1 MSKSWAGLT
10 GEAGQVGEAGAAVQV
25 VQVVQ
30 VGRAGLVGR
39 LTGAA
44 LAAALLAGAATAC
57 GSNGAGA
64 DGAAAGRAG
73 APSTASPTPSATPE
87 PFSALGYR
95 GLKPGMTKDVAL
107 ATGALETAP
116 VSLVN
121 GCTDFAY
128 RGGPAP
134 DPVRMAAEEA
144 LQAKY
149 VQANAR
155 NEAARKETEVFPA
168 PPASYS
174 AKDVKSY
181 TDRMTAF
188 QEKSKARQETH
199 EQLMK
204 VFDEMKAAREAR
216 DLAFL
221 TTGRAGFGLEGL
233 RELVAPA
240 GARTA
245 EGIGAGSTVAEL
257 KAAYDTQ
264 GLQPGKDGKDGKYT
278 MWAGIGQV
286 EQGWRYEFT
295 VDADRVTG
303 LALVNRDTYCS

>member
-1 MSKSWAGLT
+1 MKSWA
-10 GEAGQVGEAGAAVQV
+10 E
-25 VQVVQ
+25 
-30 VGRAGLVGR
+30 R
-39 LTGAA
+39 TGAA
-44 LAAALLAGAATAC
+44 ALAGRLAGSALAAVVLVGGAAAC

-64 DGAAAGRAG
+64 DGAG

-95 GLKPGMTKDVAL
+95 GLKPGMTQEVAL
-107 ATGALETAP
+107 ATGALEAAP
-116 VSLVN
+116 VSVLN
-121 GCTDFAY
+121 GCTDLAY

-144 LQAKY
+144 VRVKLA
-149 VQANAR
+149 AADAR
-155 NEAARKETEVFPA
+155 NEEAKKGVAVFPTL
-168 PPASYS
+168 PPNPS
-174 AKDVKSY
+174 AKDFRSLAEQL
-181 TDRMTAF
+181 TAF
-188 QEKSKARQETH
+188 DEKSKVRDAAH

-204 VFDEMKAAREAR
+204 VFDELKAIRDAR

-257 KAAYDTQ
+257 KAAYDVQ
-264 GLQPGKDGKDGKYT
+264 GLQLGKDGKYSL
-278 MWAGIGQV
+278 WAGIGQV
-286 EQGWRYEFT
+286 ERGWRYEFT
-295 VDADRVTG
+295 VDAERVTG
-303 LALVNRDTYCS
+303 LALVDHDGYCS

>member
-1 MSKSWAGLT
+1 MSKSWAGRS
-10 GEAGQVGEAGAAVQV
+10 GEAGQA
-25 VQVVQ
+25 
-30 VGRAGLVGR
+30 GRAGRVGR

-44 LAAALLAGAATAC
+44 LAAALLAGGAAAC

-64 DGAAAGRAG
+64 DGAGAVAGRAG
-73 APSTASPTPSATPE
+73 APPTASPTPSATPE
-87 PFSALGYR
+87 PFSALVGYR

-107 ATGALETAP
+107 ATGALEAAP
-116 VSLVN
+116 VSLLN

-128 RGGPAP
+128 RSGPAP

-174 AKDVKSY
+174 AKDVKSF
-181 TDRMTAF
+181 TDRMAAF
-188 QEKSKARQETH
+188 QEKSKARQEAH

-204 VFDEMKAAREAR
+204 VFDELKAAREAR

-257 KAAYDTQ
+257 KAAYEVQ
-264 GLQPGKDGKDGKYT
+264 GLQLGKDGKYT
-278 MWAGIGQV
+278 LWAGIGQV

-295 VDADRVTG
+295 VDAERVTG
-303 LALVNRDTYCS
+303 LALANRDTYCS

>member
-1 MSKSWAGLT
+1 MSKSWAGRT
-10 GEAGQVGEAGAAVQV
+10 GAAGQVGQAVRI
-25 VQVVQ
+25 
-30 VGRAGLVGR
+30 GRPGR

-64 DGAAAGRAG
+64 DGVGAVAGRAG

-95 GLKPGMTKDVAL
+95 GLKPGMTKDTAL
-107 ATGALETAP
+107 ASGALEAAP

-174 AKDVKSY
+174 AKDVKSF
-181 TDRMTAF
+181 TDRMAAF
-188 QEKSKARQETH
+188 QEKSKARQEAH

-204 VFDEMKAAREAR
+204 VFDELKAAREAR

-245 EGIGAGSTVAEL
+245 EGIGAGATVAEL
-257 KAAYDTQ
+257 KAAYDAQ
-264 GLQPGKDGKDGKYT
+264 GLQLGKDGKYT
-278 MWAGIGQV
+278 LWAGIGQV

-295 VDADRVTG
+295 VDAERVTG
-303 LALVNRDTYCS
+303 LALANRDTYCS

>member
-10 GEAGQVGEAGAAVQV
+10 GETG
-25 VQVVQ
+25 Q

-64 DGAAAGRAG
+64 DGAGAVAGRAG

-95 GLKPGMTKDVAL
+95 GLKPGMTQEVAL
-107 ATGALETAP
+107 ATGALEATP
-116 VSLVN
+116 VSVLN
-121 GCTDFAY
+121 GCTDLAY

-134 DPVRMAAEEA
+134 DPVRMATEEA
-144 LQAKY
+144 VRARLADAEAK
-149 VQANAR
+149 
-155 NEAARKETEVFPA
+155 NEATKKEIAVFPTL
-168 PPASYS
+168 PPKPS
-174 AKDVKSY
+174 AKDFR
-181 TDRMTAF
+181 TLADQLTAF
-188 QEKSKARQETH
+188 QEKVKARDAAH
-199 EQLMK
+199 DQLMK
-204 VFDEMKAAREAR
+204 VFDELKAVRDAR

-221 TTGRAGFGLEGL
+221 TTGRAGFGLDGL

-245 EGIGAGSTVAEL
+245 EGIGAGSTVEEL
-257 KAAYDTQ
+257 KAAYDVQ
-264 GLQPGKDGKDGKYT
+264 GLQLGKDGKYSL
-278 MWAGIGQV
+278 WAGIGQV

-295 VDADRVTG
+295 VDTERVTG
-303 LALVNRDTYCS
+303 LALVNHDSYCS

>member
-1 MSKSWAGLT
+1 M
-10 GEAGQVGEAGAAVQV
+10 
-25 VQVVQ
+25 Q
-30 VGRAGLVGR
+30 VGRAGRAGLAGR

-44 LAAALLAGAATAC
+44 LAAVVLAGGAAAC
-57 GSNGAGA
+57 APNGAGA
-64 DGAAAGRAG
+64 DGAG

-87 PFSALGYR
+87 PFSALVGYR
-95 GLKPGMTKDVAL
+95 GLKPGMTKDAAL
-107 ATGALETAP
+107 ATGALEAAP

-144 LQAKY
+144 LRAKY
-149 VQANAR
+149 VQADAR
-155 NEAARKETEVFPA
+155 NEAAKKETGDFPA

-174 AKDVKSY
+174 AKDVKSF
-181 TDRMTAF
+181 TDRVAAY
-188 QEKSKARQETH
+188 QEKSKARQEAH

-204 VFDEMKAAREAR
+204 VFDEMKTAREAR

-257 KAAYDTQ
+257 KAAYEAQ
-264 GLQPGKDGKDGKYT
+264 GLQPPGNDGKDGKYT
-278 MWAGIGQV
+278 LWAGIGRV

-295 VDADRVTG
+295 VDTERVTG

>member
-1 MSKSWAGLT
+1 MTK
-10 GEAGQVGEAGAAVQV
+10 EV
-25 VQVVQ
+25 
-30 VGRAGLVGR
+30 
-39 LTGAA
+39 A
-44 LAAALLAGAATAC
+44 LAA
-57 GSNGAGA
+57 
-64 DGAAAGRAG
+64 
-73 APSTASPTPSATPE
+73 
-87 PFSALGYR
+87 
-95 GLKPGMTKDVAL
+95 
-107 ATGALETAP
+107 GALEAAP

-149 VQANAR
+149 VQADAR

-174 AKDVKSY
+174 AKDVKSF
-181 TDRMTAF
+181 TDRMAAF
-188 QEKSKARQETH
+188 QEKSKARQEAH

-204 VFDEMKAAREAR
+204 VFDELKAAREAR

-257 KAAYDTQ
+257 KAAYDAQ
-264 GLQPGKDGKDGKYT
+264 GLQLGKDGKYT
-278 MWAGIGQV
+278 LWAGIGQV

-303 LALVNRDTYCS
+303 LALANRDTYCS